1 MRDPAALEERLSRPG
16 EALVEDLRRLEGDIV
31 VLGAAGKLGPSLVR
45 LAVRGVAAAGTGARV
60 VAVSR
65 FGRPGSAEELS
76 DAGAE
81 VVAAD
86 ITDENALAALP
97 DAANV
102 VYLVG
107 AKFGTEG
114 NEHAT
119 WATNAYLPGR
129 VAERYAGARISALST
144 GNVYPLVPVGSGGCT
159 EQDPV
164 GPVGEYAMSCL
175 GRERVL
181 THFARRSGTPM
192 ALIRL
197 NYAVEMRY
205 GVLVD
210 LARQIAAKEPV
221 DLTTGF
227 ANIVWQGYA
236 NEVTLRALL
245 HADVP
250 PFVLNLT
257 GPETLSIRKA
267 AMRMAELLGANVT
280 FSSAETGTALL
291 SDASRCH
298 GLFGY
303 PQLAVDALLTA
314 TAEWVRSGLPL
325 LDKPTHFQS
334 RDGKF

>member
-1 MRDPAALEERLSRPG
+1 MQDPAALEERLSRPS
-16 EALVEDLRRLEGDIV
+16 EALVKDLGRIDGDIV

-45 LAVRGVAAAGTGARV
+45 LAVRGVAEAGTGARV

-65 FGRPGSAEELS
+65 FGRPGSAEALRE
-76 DAGAE
+76 AGAE
-81 VVAAD
+81 VVHAD
-86 ITDENALAALP
+86 ITDPDALSALP

-107 AKFGTEG
+107 AKFGTDG

-129 VAERYAGARISALST
+129 VAERYTGARISALST
-144 GNVYPLVPVGSGGCT
+144 GNVYPLAPVGSGGCT

-181 THFARRSGTPM
+181 AHFAHRDGTPT

-210 LARQIAAKEPV
+210 LARKVAAKEPV

-227 ANIVWQGYA
+227 ANVVWQGYA

-250 PFVLNLT
+250 PFVVNVT

-267 AMRMAELLGANVT
+267 ATRLAELLGVDAT
-280 FSSAETGTALL
+280 FSSTEAGRALL

-303 PQLAVDALLTA
+303 PQVSLDELIVS
-314 TAEWVRSGLPL
+314 TAEWIRSGGPL